1 MATVLLVENDDYLGQ
16 LIRDYLMSLDF
27 TVLIAKTGEEGMTI
41 AMEKTPQVILLEGV
55 LPDATGF
62 QMCNRFRS
70 CPQTKETPII
80 MMSGLA
86 NFPNQQ
92 KFALERGANEHISKP
107 VKIVELGEMVDR
119 YTSDPEKAKSRQPE
133 ANPYSLWTHVHEAL
147 SDRLR
152 QALKEHESSK
162 PERKS

>member
-1 MATVLLVENDDYLGQ
+1 MATVLIIENDDYLGQ
-16 LIRDYLMSLDF
+16 LLRDYLLTLDF
-27 TVLIAKTGEEGMTI
+27 TVLIARTGEEGMAQAI
-41 AMEKTPQVILLEGV
+41 AKKPNVILLEGV

-62 QMCNRFRS
+62 QMCNRLRS
-70 CPQTKETPII
+70 CAQTKTTPII

-86 NFPNQQ
+86 HFPNQQ

-119 YTSDPEKAKSRQPE
+119 YTSQPEKMKPLAPHEKT
-133 ANPYSLWTHVHEAL
+133 YSLWTHVHEAL

-152 QALKEHESSK
+152 QALKDHEPSK
-162 PERKS
+162 SEPKS